1 MNEVLINKDEQILD
15 PKIPRYEK
23 LKGEVIYSNSNGS
36 NSTIT
41 LNKNIDNA
49 KFIDIFYK
57 NNNNFYN
64 CVRVY
69 EPLNKQVALSV
80 SVSIRSANTGWVQT
94 SVKQISSTQI
104 SNYGVQYGEIQIPNG
119 SYSGNNVIYITKVIA
134 YY

>member
-1 MNEVLINKDEQILD
+1 MNEVLKDKLGNILN
-15 PKIPRYEK
+15 PNIPRYEK

-41 LNKNIDNA
+41 LSKSIDNA

-69 EPLNKQVALSV
+69 EPLNKNVALSIN
-80 SVSIRSANTGWVQT
+80 VSIQSANTGWVQT
-94 SVKQISSTQI
+94 VVKTISSTQI
-104 SNYGVQYGEIQIPNG
+104 SNLGVQFGEIQIPNG
-119 SYSGNNVIYITKVIA
+119 SYSGNNVIFITKVIA

>member
-1 MNEVLINKDEQILD
+1 MNEVLKDKLGNILN
-15 PKIPRYEK
+15 PNIPRYEK
-23 LKGEVIYSNSNGS
+23 LIGEVIYSNSNGS

-41 LNKNIDNA
+41 LSKSIDNA

-69 EPLNKQVALSV
+69 ETLNKKVALSYY
-80 SVSIRSANTGWVQT
+80 VSIQSANTGWVQT
-94 SVKQISSTQI
+94 VVKTISSTQI
-104 SNYGVQYGEIQIPNG
+104 SNLGVQFGEIQIPNG
-119 SYSGNNVIYITKVIA
+119 SYSGNNVIFITKVIA

>member
-1 MNEVLINKDEQILD
+1 MNEVLKDKLGNILN
-15 PKIPRYEK
+15 PNIPRYEK

-41 LNKNIDNA
+41 LSKSIDNA

-69 EPLNKQVALSV
+69 EPLNKNVALSIN
-80 SVSIRSANTGWVQT
+80 VSIKSANTGWVQT
-94 SVKQISSTQI
+94 VVKTISGTQI
-104 SNYGVQYGEIQIPNG
+104 SNLGVQFGEIQIPNG
-119 SYSGNNVIYITKVIA
+119 SYSGNNVIFITKVIA